1 MTRLRSRLLSWPVLI
16 ALVAVVVLIELA
28 LPRLRG
34 GDEPQNAAD
43 RRFTELC
50 RERGGTPSLAP
61 GSGDYV
67 KDARSCEVRYGA
79 HTYEMY
85 AITPNGFDQREATR
99 ARTACARQV
108 AFDKEQPGAQRHHV
122 WHPRTAICEEQP

>member
-16 ALVAVVVLIELA
+16 ALVAVVVAVELA

-34 GDEPQNAAD
+34 GDAAD

-85 AITPNGFDQREATR
+85 AITPTGFDQREAKR

-108 AFDKEQPGAQRHHV
+108 AFDKEQPGPERRHV

>member
-1 MTRLRSRLLSWPVLI
+1 MTRLRPRLLSWPVLV
-16 ALVAVVVLIELA
+16 ALVAVVALVELA
-28 LPRLRG
+28 LPRLRD

-43 RRFTELC
+43 RRFAELC
-50 RERGGTPSLAP
+50 RERGGTAKLAP

-85 AITPNGFDQREATR
+85 AITPNGFDEREAAR
-99 ARTACARQV
+99 ARTACTRQI
-108 AFDKEQPGAQRHHV
+108 ASDKEQAGLPRRRV
-122 WHPRTAICEEQP
+122 WHARTAICEEQP

>member
-1 MTRLRSRLLSWPVLI
+1 MTGLRSRLLSWPVLI
-16 ALVAVVVLIELA
+16 ALVAVVVAVELA
-28 LPRLRG
+28 LPRPRG

-43 RRFTELC
+43 RRFTDLC

-79 HTYEMY
+79 HSYEMY
-85 AITPNGFDQREATR
+85 AITASGFDQREAASAKR
-99 ARTACARQV
+99 ACDRRAALAREE
-108 AFDKEQPGAQRHHV
+108 DQPARYV
-122 WHPRTAICEEQP
+122 WHPLSAICEEQR